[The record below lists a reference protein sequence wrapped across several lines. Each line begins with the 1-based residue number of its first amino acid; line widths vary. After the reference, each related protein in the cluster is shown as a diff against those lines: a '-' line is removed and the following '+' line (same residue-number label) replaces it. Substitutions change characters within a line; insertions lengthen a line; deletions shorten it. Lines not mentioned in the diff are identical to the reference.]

1 MKEYLYPDD
10 IWKVP
15 CTLGSAI
22 FLFVG
27 FCLGFWINIVFL
39 TVGGGKYDPSP
50 GHLCLVLIMFILG
63 IWLHHTADAQK
74 YFVLKI
80 KKNLITDGL
89 FSQSRNPNFLGE
101 MFILGSFAGDTCV
114 SNLVKQNT
122 KTCQDSTG
130 HIPFGG
136 GHALCWS

>member
-50 GHLCLVLIMFILG
+50 CHLCMVLITFILG

-114 SNLVKQNT
+114 FNLVNQNT
-122 KTCQDSTG
+122 KTCQDSTC
-130 HIPFGG
+130 HILCGG
-136 GHALCWS
+136 GHGLCWS